1 MNEERNRF
9 REIYLLAASVW
20 QLIRGQ
26 DQRARKV
33 RWMIGLLRP
42 YRGRTVLMLL
52 ALLVATGAGL
62 APPYLAKQA
71 IDAGILTGDV
81 SALDWIVAAF
91 VVVAALYAAS
101 TAAQTYLVGWVGT
114 RALQDLRE
122 RVFTHL
128 QSMSIGFF
136 TRRSPGVLISRMT
149 NDIEA
154 LNQLVTEGVVTM
166 FSSTL
171 TLVGV
176 LVILLVLDAKL
187 ALVVFL
193 TFPLLAIASV
203 AFRIVSHGAYRETR
217 ERIAAITAYL
227 QETLSGVRVVRSF
240 GQEPRHAAAMTELN
254 EANREAN
261 MRTVFLNASY
271 FPGVELLAAIGTA
284 VILLYGGSQAI
295 DKTIEIGLIVAF
307 VGYLQV
313 FFEPIQQLSQLY
325 TTYQQGMAALDKIFD
340 LLDTAPDMVDAPD
353 AIDPGTLRGEIEMQG
368 VWFSYAD
375 DARPGEDGVDWA
387 LREVDLHVPPGQTLA
402 LVGATGAGKSTFAK
416 LVSRFY
422 DPQEGRVLV
431 DGHDLKGVRQ
441 QALRR
446 QLGIVP
452 QEGFLFSGTVR
463 ENIAFGRPD
472 ATLEEIEGAAAA
484 VGATE
489 FIAALPEGIE
499 TQVGERGVQLSSGQ
513 RQLVAFARALL
524 AEPRILILDEATSN
538 VDVRT
543 EKTIE
548 RGLERLLAGR
558 TAIVIAHRLS
568 TIRRA
573 GKIVV
578 LEDGRIAEAGTHD
591 ELIEAGGPYS
601 RLYGAWEESSA
612 A

>member
-1 MNEERNRF
+1 M
-9 REIYLLAASVW
+9 V
-20 QLIRGQ
+20 
-26 DQRARKV
+26 
-33 RWMIGLLRP
+33 GLLRP
-42 YRGRTVLMLL
+42 YRGRVAMMLG

-62 APPYLAKQA
+62 APPYLAGQA
-71 IDAGILTGDV
+71 VDAGIVTGDV
-81 SALDWIVAAF
+81 AALDLIVVAF
-91 VVVAALYAAS
+91 LVIAALYAVA
-101 TAAQTYLVGWVGT
+101 TFLQTYLVGWVGT

-122 RVFTHL
+122 RVFAHL

-154 LNQLVTEGVVTM
+154 LNQLVTDGVVTM

-171 TLVGV
+171 TLIGV
-176 LVILLVLDAKL
+176 VVILLVLDVQL
-187 ALVVFL
+187 ALVTFL
-193 TFPLLAIASV
+193 TFPLLAAASV
-203 AFRIVSHGAYRETR
+203 FFRIVSHGAYRATR
-217 ERIAAITAYL
+217 ERIAAVTAYL

-254 EANREAN
+254 AANRDAN
-261 MRTVFLNASY
+261 LKTVYLNASY
-271 FPGVELLAAIGTA
+271 FPAVELLSAVAIAA
-284 VILLYGGSQAI
+284 ILLYGGSQAI
-295 DKTIEIGLIVAF
+295 DQTIQIGVIVAF

-368 VWFSYAD
+368 VWFSYA
-375 DARPGEDGVDWA
+375 EEEETEDWA
-387 LREVDLHVPPGQTLA
+387 LRDVDLHVPPGQTLA

-416 LVSRFY
+416 LVARFY
-422 DPQEGRVLV
+422 DPQQGTVLV
-431 DGHDLKGVRQ
+431 DGHDLRGVRQ

-463 ENIAFGRPD
+463 ENIAFGRPE
-472 ATLEEIEGAAAA
+472 AALEEIEDAAAA

-524 AEPRILILDEATSN
+524 AEPQILILDEATSN

-548 RGLERLLAGR
+548 RGLERLLTGR

-578 LEDGRIAEAGTHD
+578 LESGRIAEAGTHD
-591 ELIEAGGPYS
+591 ELIEADGPYS
-601 RLYGAWEESSA
+601 RLYGAWRDSSA